1 MSDSD
6 SPLDVEIL
14 LAFADR
20 IDSLPPETAEWVGS
34 LFQECLR
41 ARMHEAELLSSSA
54 SDLAPSG
61 NTTGHDDTELA
72 QVALDVAEWLRTLW
86 HVGYMGA
93 GGFPVAPRT
102 TFPVVELEDVLK
114 SSLFARIR
122 QGKRPLPFPPPTR
135 HGRPWHD
142 LIEGSA
148 DTYAV
153 AAEIVRDGDGQ
164 PIAALIE
171 GDNGW
176 QVAEPEG
183 DPAFFIIQHRQ
194 RGPLFRLELEPG
206 SALLSRLPP
215 QLTQTI
221 RLQERGG
228 IRNFTL
234 EWRLEDDAPQ
244 SIALRAATW
253 ERAESEAAYWI
264 ANNHPQLYGRIR
276 LIRIDTNPA

>member
-6 SPLDVEIL
+6 SPVDAETL

-20 IDSLPPETAEWVGS
+20 IDTLPPEAAEWVGT

-41 ARMHEAELLSSSA
+41 ARMHEAELLSGGDNDA
-54 SDLAPSG
+54 SPAG
-61 NTTGHDDTELA
+61 NAACRDDTELA

-93 GGFPVAPRT
+93 GGFPVAPCT
-102 TFPVVELEDVLK
+102 TFPVVELEDVLQ

-135 HGRPWHD
+135 HGRPWHY
-142 LIEGSA
+142 LIEG
-148 DTYAV
+148 DTGTHAV

-164 PIAALIE
+164 PIAAIIE

-176 QVAEPEG
+176 QIPEQEG
-183 DPAFFIIQHRQ
+183 DPSFFVIQHRQ
-194 RGPLFRLELEPG
+194 RGPLFRLELGPG
-206 SALLSRLPP
+206 SALLNRLPP

-228 IRNFTL
+228 IRSFTL
-234 EWRLEDDAPQ
+234 EWRPEDNAPQ
-244 SIALRAATW
+244 NIALRAATW

-276 LIRIDTNPA
+276 LIRIDTAPE

>member
-6 SPLDVEIL
+6 SPLDAETL

-20 IDSLPPETAEWVGS
+20 IDTLPPEAAEWVGT

-41 ARMHEAELLSSSA
+41 ARMHESELLSSSV
-54 SDLAPSG
+54 SDALPAG
-61 NTTGHDDTELA
+61 NAAGRDDTELA

-102 TFPVVELEDVLK
+102 TFPVIELEDVLK

-142 LIEGSA
+142 LVEGTA
-148 DTYAV
+148 DAHSV
-153 AAEIVRDGDGQ
+153 AAEIVRDAGGE
-164 PIAALIE
+164 PIAAIIE

-176 QVAEPEG
+176 QVAAPES
-183 DPAFFIIQHRQ
+183 DPAFFVIQHRQ
-194 RGPLFRLELEPG
+194 GGPLFRLELEPG

-228 IRNFTL
+228 MRSFML
-234 EWRLEDDAPQ
+234 EWHPEDEAPQ
-244 SIALRAATW
+244 NIALRAATW

-264 ANNHPQLYGRIR
+264 ANNQPQLYGRIR
-276 LIRIDTNPA
+276 LIRIDTTTD